1 MLCFVKTKLIMK
13 HTSEQMQLVIKEWQA
28 SGLSKKE
35 FSRQRNITY
44 QTFHYWCKRL
54 ISAPDTGF
62 TEIRVQGHERAGGS
76 EIVFPSGARMVFHGE
91 PSANW
96 LRELLR

>member
-13 HTSEQMQLVIKEWQA
+13 YTSEQMQVVINEWQA
-28 SGLSKKE
+28 SGLNKKE
-35 FSRQRNITY
+35 FCRQRNIVY

-54 ISAPDTGF
+54 ISVPGTGF
-62 TEIRVQGHERAGGS
+62 TEIRVQGHDRTGGS
-76 EIVFPSGARMVFHGE
+76 EIIFPSGARMILHGE
-91 PSANW
+91 PSATW

>member
-1 MLCFVKTKLIMK
+1 MLCFVQTKLIMK
-13 HTSEQMQLVIKEWQA
+13 HTSEQMQLVVSEWQG

-35 FSRQRNITY
+35 FCRQRNITY

-54 ISAPDTGF
+54 VSVPTTGF
-62 TEIRVQGHERAGGS
+62 TEIRVQGHERAGGK
-76 EIVFPSGARMVFHGE
+76 EIVFPCGARMIFHGE
-91 PSANW
+91 PSASW